1 MSRVPRG
8 AVSVLN
14 RLILPAVVPA
24 GQCSDR
30 VRGEIENV
38 SFAPGNEP
46 LIELVDRSQKNSEGE
61 RPQKM
66 FFRRPAAL
74 LEAARNQP
82 TEDEILAEVRELVPN
97 LDSSGGGPE
106 ILDGRCP
113 EYDRGPRQDRD
124 PARDSSRPSSIDDAL
139 FDRNRSVSPVQE
151 MGKLASEFGEVKRV
165 ISLFPGKL

>member
-14 RLILPAVVPA
+14 RLVLPAVVPA

-38 SFAPGNEP
+38 SFASGNES
-46 LIELVDRSQKNSEGE
+46 LIELVDRSQKNSEGQ

-66 FFRRPAAL
+66 LLRRPAGFF
-74 LEAARNQP
+74 EAARNQP

-97 LDSSGGGPE
+97 LDSAGRGPE
-106 ILDGRCP
+106 ILDGGST
-113 EYDRGPRQDRD
+113 EHDRGPRQDRD
-124 PARDSSRPSSIDDAL
+124 PAGDSSRPSSIDDVF

-151 MGKLASEFGEVKRV
+151 MGKLAFEFGEVKRV
-165 ISLFPGKL
+165 ISLFPAKL